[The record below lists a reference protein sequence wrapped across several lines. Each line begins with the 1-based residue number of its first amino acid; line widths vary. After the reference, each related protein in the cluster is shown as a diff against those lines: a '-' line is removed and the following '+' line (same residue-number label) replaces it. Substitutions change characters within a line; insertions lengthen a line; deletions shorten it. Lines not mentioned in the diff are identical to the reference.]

1 MSTAKIKQITAIVVF
16 LALICLPFP
25 LSHITGGPS
34 DEYVEQIENRTLAKK
49 PVLSFDNI
57 MAYPKKFE
65 AYFNDHLPFRLP
77 LVQTCSEIEYYI
89 FHTPINN
96 RVIVGKDGWLFYS
109 ERTDGD
115 SIGCYKGTLLFSQEQ
130 LESIAANL
138 VESKKQLNKKDIEF
152 ALFIPPNKERVY
164 SDKMPDYF
172 GEPAE
177 PNRVG
182 QLVEYLRNHT
192 DLTVIYPYETLM
204 DARSKTPQLEVYW
217 QTDTHWNELG
227 AYIGAR
233 ELLEPF
239 GIALPDYEKPP
250 TEVETRKKST
260 PGDLESY
267 LFLVGKINSGKDFT
281 INGLDGHNYIKD
293 EWDFDTIYRAHC
305 EDGNPRKLFVLR
317 DSFFDSMADSIGPQ
331 FKNSVMVYHRYYKNE
346 MVDAED
352 PDIFVY
358 EIAERYLD
366 ELLDFNYK

>member
-1 MSTAKIKQITAIVVF
+1 MSTVKIKQITAVVVF
-16 LALICLPFP
+16 LALICLPCP
-25 LSHITGGPS
+25 LSHIVGGPS
-34 DEYVEQIENRTLAKK
+34 DEYVEQIENRTLTKK
-49 PVLSFDNI
+49 PVFSFGNM

-115 SIGCYKGTLLFSQEQ
+115 SIGCYKGTLLFSREQ

-204 DARSKTPQLEVYW
+204 DARSKTPQLDVYW

-233 ELLEPF
+233 ELLKPF
-239 GIALPDYEKPP
+239 GIALSAYDESSVKI
-250 TEVETRKKST
+250 KKSQKT
-260 PGDLESY
+260 VSGDLESY
-267 LFLVGKINSGKDFT
+267 LFLVGKIDSGKDFT
-281 INGLDGHNYIKD
+281 IKGLDGHNYIKD
-293 EWDFDTIYRAHC
+293 EWDFDTIYRSHS
-305 EDGNPRKLFVLR
+305 DNGDPRKLFVLR

-331 FKNSVMVYHRYYKNE
+331 FQNSVMVYHRYYKNE
-346 MVDAED
+346 MVDKEN

-358 EIAERYLD
+358 EIAERYLN